1 MVRGGREMNNEE
13 KKDRIIRRIE
23 EQTKDMQDWPDWKKN
38 INLTDAST
46 FTISTSSNY
55 TNRKVSESDE

>member
-1 MVRGGREMNNEE
+1 MNNEE